1 MFAREPQLIIEPGI
15 SIPDS
20 LSKPD
25 SILVLKGTPVTIST
39 SAESP
44 NTQVL
49 YTMDISAE
57 KTAIINTAESIPYQT
72 LSSKKSS
79 TIQKK
84 LARDINV
91 IGVYYINNNW
101 VDIVCIMNKNGAY
114 FNNTSL
120 RYTQFLQDNLFTPER
135 KVYLNQ
141 NTTYLIQNTQIPKAP
156 SRSNCQF
163 PIDTTTLSSDSIPYI
178 VSLKKINKK
187 NCKTPNYN
195 ELITHLKQHEDPSQS
210 ESHRTFHLVGIMDLD
225 NDQVNELIIEA
236 RGYESSSYLIYSYHE
251 KWELVYSGGSCGI

>member
-1 MFAREPQLIIEPGI
+1 MFSREPQLIIEPGM

-20 LSKPD
+20 LTKPD

-72 LSSKKSS
+72 ISSKKSS

-101 VDIVCIMNKNGAY
+101 VDIVCIMNKNGVY

-141 NTTYLIQNTQIPKAP
+141 NTTYLIQNTKIPKAP

-178 VSLKKINKK
+178 ASLKKINTK
-187 NCKTPNYN
+187 NGKTPNYN

-210 ESHRTFHLVGIMDLD
+210 ESHLTFHLVGIMDLD

-236 RGYESSSYLIYSYHE
+236 RGYESSSYSIYSYHE
-251 KWELVYSGGSCGI
+251 KWELVYSGGGCGI